1 MKKAVAA
8 RLSSFPRL
16 VVAIAIFALVAADG
30 AQAHNISFT
39 GNSIT
44 PANSRSVSPW
54 RTYNYG
60 AGVWGGELFDGQ
72 SACVGAKDNADG
84 SGGNAIPF
92 LCTTIR
98 LNQSIWTP
106 GGDYGWG
113 YGTLI
118 NRMSTPLYAGGML
131 NIR

>member
-1 MKKAVAA
+1 MKVKFAGQS
-8 RLSSFPRL
+8 RLGSRL
-16 VVAIAIFALVAADG
+16 VIAASLMLLGAVG
-30 AQAHNISFT
+30 SAQAHNISFT

-44 PANSRSVSPW
+44 PANSRTVSPW

-72 SACVGAKDNADG
+72 SACVGAKDNPDG

-113 YGTLI
+113 WGTLI
-118 NRMSTPLYAGGML
+118 NRMSTPLYAGEC
-131 NIR
+131 